1 MRNGFFKQAGLILTL
16 VLFAIISGRALA
28 EQADLPVI
36 SIIIDDIGYRHI
48 DDTNALNLPGPITYA
63 ILPHS
68 PYAEKMS
75 RLAHAT
81 GKDIILHLPMEAV
94 EHEKNRLMGPGG
106 LKLEMDRIQ
115 FIQVLGK
122 NFRSL
127 PNIIGVNNHMG
138 SLLTMDR
145 ERMEWLMD
153 FINTRNIFYLDSLTN
168 HNSVASVVAERKN
181 VPYLKRDV
189 FLDNEKD
196 MAYIQSQFN
205 ELIQIAKRKG
215 SAIAIGHPH
224 PETVAVLQD
233 QLDKLDKHG
242 VRLVSLKEMLDQQQ
256 GDDNKPG
263 RLSQK

>member
-16 VLFAIISGRALA
+16 ALFAIISGRALA
-28 EQADLPVI
+28 VQADLPAI

-75 RLAHAT
+75 GLAHAA

-94 EHEKNRLMGPGG
+94 EHEKNHLMGPGG

-138 SLLTMDR
+138 SRLTMDR

-168 HNSVASVVAERKN
+168 HNSVAIAVADRKN

-196 MAYIQSQFN
+196 LAYIEAQFI

-224 PETVAVLQD
+224 PETVEVLRY
-233 QLDKLDKHG
+233 QLGRLQQHG
-242 VRLVSLKEMLDQQQ
+242 VRLVSLKEMLEQNQDK
-256 GDDNKPG
+256 NSKTG
-263 RLSQK
+263 RVSLK